1 MNQRPARAT
10 MQDVARL
17 AGVSLATVSHVL
29 NETRYV
35 SPDRVALVRQ
45 AIAETGF
52 TPNSLARALAKNST
66 SSVGLVFSWISNPYF
81 ADIIGAIEME
91 CYRAGFSVLLSDT
104 NDDPEKELRI
114 VQDLH
119 ERRVDGIFIAPCPD
133 PADRTLAYLR
143 TNKVC
148 TVLVDRLA
156 APDFDQVGVDNQSA
170 VYQLVDHLAGHGY
183 RDIALLPGHDG
194 YATTGERI
202 AAFSARMAH
211 HGFAATAQIAPPS
224 NSSAAAAAHTSALLS
239 GPAKPQALV
248 TGNNLSTIGAV
259 RAIRQAGL
267 RVPADIALVGIDDFE
282 WADSFEPRLT
292 VIAQPC
298 QNIGKSAAKM
308 MHDRIKSPLS
318 PVRTL
323 QLKPKLI
330 YRDSC
335 GCKTEL

>member
-1 MNQRPARAT
+1 

-35 SPDRVALVRQ
+35 SPDRVAMVRK
-45 AIAETGF
+45 AIAEIGF
-52 TPNSLARALAKNST
+52 TPNSLARSLAKNST

-81 ADIIGAIEME
+81 ADIIGAIETE

-119 ERRVDGIFIAPCPD
+119 ERRVDGMFIAPCPD

-143 TNKVC
+143 KNKVC

-170 VYQLVDHLAGHGY
+170 VFKLVDHLAGHGY
-183 RDIALLPGHDG
+183 REIALLPGHDG
-194 YATTGERI
+194 YATTNERI
-202 AAFSARMAH
+202 AAFSARMAY
-211 HGFAATAQIAPPS
+211 HGHAATARVCPPS
-224 NSSAAAAAHTSALLS
+224 NSSDAAAAHAAALLA
-239 GPAKPQALV
+239 GPSRPEALV
-248 TGNNLSTIGAV
+248 TGNNLSTIGAM

-292 VIAQPC
+292 VVAQPC
-298 QNIGKSAAKM
+298 QDIGKSAADLM
-308 MHDRIKSPLS
+308 RARIKSPLS
-318 PVRTL
+318 TVKTL
-323 QLKPKLI
+323 RLNPKLI
-330 YRDSC
+330 CRDSC
-335 GCKTEL
+335 GCKKAV